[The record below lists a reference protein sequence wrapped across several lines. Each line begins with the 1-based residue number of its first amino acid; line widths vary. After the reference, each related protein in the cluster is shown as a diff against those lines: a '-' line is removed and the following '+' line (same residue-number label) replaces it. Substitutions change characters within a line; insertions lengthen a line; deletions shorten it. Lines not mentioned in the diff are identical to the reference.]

1 MIEDKAPGND
11 PVSPIST
18 RSWHI
23 LISITAVV
31 FGTQPKTLQILDEG
45 SAMVL

>member
-11 PVSPIST
+11 PVST
-18 RSWHI
+18 R
-23 LISITAVV
+23 LALGLVVISITAVV
-31 FGTQPKTLQILDEG
+31 FGTQPKTLQILGEG